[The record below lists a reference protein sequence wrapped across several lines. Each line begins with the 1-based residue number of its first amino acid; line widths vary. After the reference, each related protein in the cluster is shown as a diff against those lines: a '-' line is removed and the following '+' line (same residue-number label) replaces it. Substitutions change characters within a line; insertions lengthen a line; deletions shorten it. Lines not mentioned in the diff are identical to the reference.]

1 MPTQAVVEFQLS
13 EIDRLYSIVAVFE
26 PVVRYY
32 LSSYESSNEDDVEP
46 EAVAFVRR
54 ALAALEQGVTIEQIE
69 QEEEEDGDTP
79 SIS

>member
-1 MPTQAVVEFQLS
+1 MTTRSKEFFIG
-13 EIDRLYSIVAVFE
+13 EVDRLYAICAVFE

-32 LSSYESSNEDDVEP
+32 LSSYESSNDDEVEP

-69 QEEEEDGDTP
+69 QEEENGEGQAQNA
-79 SIS
+79 